1 MFKQNFDKVNLP
13 TRLVSDKSERAGQT
27 GYPEIEER
35 ILKFWKE
42 NKIFEKSIS
51 SKNKNKSFT
60 FYEGP
65 PTANGKPGIHHVMSR
80 TLKDLICRYKT
91 LQGYRVERK
100 AGWDTHGLPVEI
112 EVEKKLGIKHKSEV
126 IEYGVEK
133 YNKECRKSVF
143 TYLDLWEKMTTR
155 MGYWV
160 DLHNPYITLDNN
172 YIESVWWALKTLF
185 DKGLIYKDYKIVPQ
199 DPKSETVLSS
209 HELALGYRETKDPS
223 VYVLFKIKPGACAR
237 GASAFGGEK
246 NSDLYFLVWT
256 TTPWTL
262 ISNVGLAVGPEI
274 DYVKIKLDNKKIILA
289 KERLS
294 VIEGE
299 YEILEE
305 FKGKKLEGMEYEQ
318 LFNYVKVDKKAFFVV
333 CGNFVSTE
341 DGSGIVHI
349 APAFGQDDY
358 EISKQYNLPMLQPV
372 TRGGLFTD
380 EITDFKGQFVKDAD
394 AGIIHKLKAEGKLFK
409 KGTIIHSYPF
419 SWRHEDVPVIYYARE
434 SWFIRTTSVAKRM
447 VELNKTINW
456 QPPEV
461 GAGRFGNWLEENK
474 DWALSRDR
482 FWATPLPIWVSEDG
496 DMFAV
501 GSIEELKKGFVEED
515 GKRRSVSDIE
525 SLDLHKPFVD
535 KILFERNGK
544 IYKRTPELID
554 VWFDSGSM
562 PFAQYH
568 YPFENKEL
576 FEKNFFP
583 ADYICEGID
592 QTRGWF
598 YTLHAIATML
608 FDSVAYKNVIVNEL
622 ILDKQGLKMSKS
634 KGNTVDPFL
643 LFDKYGADATR
654 WYLVTNSPPWRP
666 TLFDEEGLA
675 EVQRKFFGTLLNTY
689 SFFALYA
696 NIDKFKFD
704 EEPVPYDK
712 RPEIDR
718 WIISKMNSLI
728 SAYRENMDNYEVTR
742 AARAVSEFTIDHLS
756 NWYVRRCRRRFW
768 AARTPSEKSGMNE
781 NKLSAYQTLY
791 ECLINISKLV
801 APFSPFIAEELY
813 QNLNSVTAKE
823 KFSQGGSLVESVHL
837 SDFPAESYTDK
848 VLEEKMEIAQKVVY
862 LTRTMRAKSNLKVR
876 QPLSKIMVV
885 VDKSKQDALKEMQ
898 DVILDEVNIK
908 ELVVLTDDSGIVNKS
923 AKANFKTI
931 GPKFGKKV
939 NAVANAVKE
948 LGKKEIADLEAGKS
962 VKLKVSGETVTI
974 GREDVEIISS
984 EITGRVVESEEGVI
998 AAIDTELTDEL
1009 IDEGLAREFV
1019 NRIQNMRKDAGFD
1032 VTDKIK
1038 IKFSGS
1044 DKIVSAINSFKN
1056 YVAGETLAV
1065 NITSAD
1071 SFNGSIKQDWEIGD
1085 YQCSIQIEKANS

>member
-1 MFKQNFDKVNLP
+1 MFKQNTDRVN
-13 TRLVSDKSERAGQT
+13 
-27 GYPEIEER
+27 YPEIEER
-35 ILKFWKE
+35 ILKFWQD
-42 NKIFEKSIS
+42 NNIFEKSIL
-51 SKNKNKSFT
+51 NRDKNKSYT

-80 TLKDLICRYKT
+80 TLKDLVCRYKT
-91 LQGYRVERK
+91 LQGFRVERK

-126 IEYGVEK
+126 IDYGVEK
-133 YNKECRKSVF
+133 YNKACRESVF

-160 DLHNPYITLDNN
+160 NLKDPYITLDNK

-185 DKGLIYKDYKIVPQ
+185 DKGFIYKDYKIVPQ

-223 VYVLFKIKPGACAR
+223 VYVLFKIK
-237 GASAFGGEK
+237 
-246 NSDLYFLVWT
+246 NSGSHFLVWT

-262 ISNVGLAVGPEI
+262 ISNVGLAVGEDV

-294 VIEGE
+294 IIEGE
-299 YEILEE
+299 YQVLEE
-305 FKGKKLEGMEYEQ
+305 MKGKDLERTEYEQ
-318 LFNYVKVDKKAFFVV
+318 LFNYCKVDKKAFYVV
-333 CGNFVSTE
+333 CGGFVSTE

-358 EISKQYNLPMLQPV
+358 EVSKIYDLPMLQPV

-380 EITDFKGQFVKDAD
+380 EVTDFKGQFVKDAD
-394 AGIIHKLKAEGKLFK
+394 AGIIQKLKAEGKLFK
-409 KGTIIHSYPF
+409 KETIVHSYPF
-419 SWRHEDVPVIYYARE
+419 SWRHENVPVIYYARE
-434 SWFIRTTSVAKRM
+434 SWFIRTTSVAGRM

-461 GAGRFGNWLEENK
+461 GTGRFGNWLEENK

-482 FWATPLPIWVSEDG
+482 FWATPLPIWVNADG
-496 DMFAV
+496 DMICI
-501 GSIEELKKGFVEED
+501 GSIDELKKGFIEED
-515 GKRRSVSDIE
+515 GKKISVADVE
-525 SLDLHKPFVD
+525 NLDLHKPFVD
-535 KILFERNGK
+535 RIFFEKDGK
-544 IYKRTPELID
+544 VYSRTPELID

-583 ADYICEGID
+583 ADFICEGID

-598 YTLHAIATML
+598 YTMHAIATML
-608 FDSVAYKNVIVNEL
+608 FDNVAYKNVIVNEL

-634 KGNTVDPFL
+634 KGNTVDPFI

-654 WYLVTNSPPWRP
+654 WYLVTNSPPWRT

-689 SFFALYA
+689 AFFALYA
-696 NIDKFKFD
+696 NIDKFNF
-704 EEPVPYDK
+704 EESPIPYEK

-718 WIISKMNSLI
+718 WIISRLNSLVNEF
-728 SAYRENMDNYEVTR
+728 RENMDNYEVTK
-742 AARAVSEFTIDHLS
+742 AARSISDFTIDHLS

-768 AARTPSEKSGMNE
+768 KSEMNE

-791 ECLINISKLV
+791 ECLIKISKLV
-801 APFSPFIAEELY
+801 APFTPFISEELF
-813 QNLNSVTAKE
+813 QNLNSVTNRDN
-823 KFSQGGSLVESVHL
+823 FESVHL
-837 SDFPAESYTDK
+837 SEFPEAGFTDL
-848 VLEEKMEIAQKVVY
+848 VLEDKMEIAQKVVY
-862 LTRTMRAKSNLKVR
+862 LTRAMRAKSNLKVR

-885 VDKSKQDALKEMQ
+885 VDKTHQVSIKDMQ

-923 AKANFKTI
+923 AKGNFKSI

-939 NAVANAVKE
+939 NPVANAIKE
-948 LGKKEIADLEAGKS
+948 FGKQEIADLESGKDVVVKIGDDTVS
-962 VKLKVSGETVTI
+962 VS
-974 GREDVEIISS
+974 REDVEIISS
-984 EITGRVVESEEGVI
+984 EITGWVVESEEGVTV
-998 AAIDTELTDEL
+998 AIDTELTEEL
-1009 IDEGLAREFV
+1009 LAEGIAREFV
-1019 NRIQNMRKDAGFD
+1019 NRIQNMRKDSGFE

-1038 IKFSGS
+1038 IKFSGDS
-1044 DKIVSAINSFKN
+1044 KIIKAIESFNN
-1056 YVAGETLAV
+1056 YVSSETLAE
-1065 NITSAD
+1065 NITSVN
-1071 SFNGSIKQDWEIGD
+1071 SFNGSTKQDWKIGD
-1085 YQCSIQIEKANS
+1085 YHCSIKIEKAQS